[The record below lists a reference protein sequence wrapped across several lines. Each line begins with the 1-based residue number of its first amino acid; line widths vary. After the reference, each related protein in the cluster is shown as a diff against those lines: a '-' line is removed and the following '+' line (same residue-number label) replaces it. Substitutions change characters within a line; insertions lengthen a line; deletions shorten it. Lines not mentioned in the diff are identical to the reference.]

1 MFLLNEHCM
10 TPSTSLQAISSR
22 VPYKHKSF
30 STLSKDLLKA
40 KHAPNPDPLRF
51 LALRL
56 EERALSSVS
65 FLGFPHQR
73 TPRVF
78 LIIPVY
84 LYVTWQM
91 LSFPLSQISPVPPP
105 RLENL
110 ADVLT
115 QHTNRNAEEHPGSQQ
130 AAGIQARVPGF
141 WGSWPHRRARHGSSG
156 IMEKSHCPATL
167 YSLWH

>member
-40 KHAPNPDPLRF
+40 QHAPNPDPLRF

-65 FLGFPHQR
+65 FLSFPHQR

-78 LIIPVY
+78 FNYPS
-84 LYVTWQM
+84 
-91 LSFPLSQISPVPPP
+91 LSLCHLANVIFPSEPDLP
-105 RLENL
+105 RSS
-110 ADVLT
+110 T
-115 QHTNRNAEEHPGSQQ
+115 QARKSSGCANPAHQQKCWRTPWKPAGSRHPGKSSRLLRKLTSQE
-130 AAGIQARVPGF
+130 
-141 WGSWPHRRARHGSSG
+141 S
-156 IMEKSHCPATL
+156 
-167 YSLWH
+167 